1 MSSSYFNI
9 RKGLEDFIPN
19 SGYDFSS
26 SPNVFGMDIGNMTS
40 FGTTLGIPKQGNIL
54 QQFGEYLAPSWQ
66 NSANPS
72 VRSGQLKESGQSKWL
87 GNYIKSGGTL
97 SNESGEDTIL
107 GELKK
112 KAETKTDTT
121 SSVDD
126 GVLTEHE
133 KKLAI
138 NAAEH
143 EHNLDLQKKYLEQ
156 TGTQLKDLSQFQ
168 FLLGQMSKL
177 PDRMSLGNMMRADA
191 YKNQG
196 DRSVTSNIGLMNNM
210 GLPGGLAQ
218 FSYDFQRFG

>member
-26 SPNVFGMDIGNMTS
+26 GPNVFGMDMGNMTG

-66 NSANPS
+66 NSANTS
-72 VRSGQLKESGQSKWL
+72 VRSGQLQKSGQSKW
-87 GNYIKSGGTL
+87 GDRFVRGKVGIYSD
-97 SNESGEDTIL
+97 ESGEDTIL
-107 GELKK
+107 GKLKK
-112 KAETKTDTT
+112 ESKTKTDTT
-121 SSVDD
+121 GKVED

-168 FLLGQMSKL
+168 FLLGQMDKL
-177 PDRMSLGNMMRADA
+177 PDRMSLGNMMKAEA

-196 DRSVTSNIGLMNNM
+196 DRSVTSNLGLINNM
-210 GLPGGLAQ
+210 SLPLAGFRYNFQQ
-218 FSYDFQRFG
+218 FG